1 MTIQVYL
8 CAGCG
13 RSYFEPLEICPHCG
27 EGVGKKNVSGLG
39 RVYSYSEVH
48 LGPEGMETPY
58 LLALVDMEGAGRV
71 LGRLEAPKP
80 AGRLVDEAVRFEGL
94 SEAGPLFRLENA
106 AEKSND

>member
-1 MTIQVYL
+1 MPIQVYL

-13 RSYFEPLEICPHCG
+13 RSYFETLEICAHCG
-27 EGVGKKNVSGLG
+27 EGLEGKNVSGLG

-58 LLALVDMEGAGRV
+58 VLALVEMEGAGRV

-80 AGRLVDEAVRFEGL
+80 AGQMVGQAVRFEGF
-94 SEAGPLFRLENA
+94 SEAGPLFRLENI
-106 AEKSND
+106 AERSNG